1 MRLERP
7 FDDLFQGRSHVRVLR
22 ALEELPDGLAVSARE
37 LARRSGLSH
46 PTALRVLASLLDQGV
61 VLARRAPRADAFEL
75 NRRHVLVE
83 KVGALFGWERE
94 LPTEFQGFL
103 RVELRR
109 HTKGIRAAFVFG
121 SAIRGGMTPDSDVD
135 VAVVSPP
142 ERVEEIASGMDR
154 VAEAVRERFGNRL
167 SVILGVWPVEQLTR
181 PGQKG
186 SRLWAG
192 ILREGIP
199 VLAASRAT

>member
-1 MRLERP
+1 VRLDRS

-22 ALEELPDGLAVSARE
+22 ALEELPEGLAVSARE

-46 PTALRVLASLLDQGV
+46 PTVLSVLASLLDQGV

-83 KVGALFGWERE
+83 KVGALFEWERG
-94 LPTEFQGFL
+94 LPTEFMGFL
-103 RVELRR
+103 REELKR
-109 HTKGIRAAFVFG
+109 HAKGSRAAYLFG
-121 SAIRGGMTPDSDVD
+121 SVTQGEMTPASDVD
-135 VAVVSPP
+135 IAVVSTL
-142 ERVEEIASGMDR
+142 ESVEEIEVGMGR

-167 SVILGVWPVEQLTR
+167 SVILGLWPVERLTR

-186 SRLWAG
+186 SRLWAR

-199 VLAASRAT
+199 VLAGPAP